1 MTPNWVPWAVGAAFF
16 AGVFLTMVLWGLCGA
31 AKRGDARRG
40 DETEERYGFDQF
52 EHNPEDVLTLESFE
66 RMVQEVEDKQAAGK
80 GW

>member
-1 MTPNWVPWAVGAAFF
+1 MYPLWAVVLSGIV
-16 AGVFLTMVLWGLCGA
+16 GVWVGFWLLALCAA
-31 AKRGDARRG
+31 AKRG
-40 DETEERYGFDQF
+40 DETEERYGFDRF